1 MYADFTR
8 ALAERDEDIE
18 QVAERLTWKTERNT
32 ENAKREIAEQA
43 AQCKMLLAD
52 LKKPEDSAA
61 YQYAKRYLDEAIAA
75 QQDKDETRR
84 DYERRRVA
92 LENEYHAY
100 MLDRLEWEKQQATIR
115 KEKKQNEQKRTR

>member
-1 MYADFTR
+1 
-8 ALAERDEDIE
+8 
-18 QVAERLTWKTERNT
+18 
-32 ENAKREIAEQA
+32 
-43 AQCKMLLAD
+43 MLLAD